1 MDFTKYEYIVK
12 VEGREFRAECSYGG
26 LRECQY
32 ITTIFGKPDK
42 EYKIRMVKKEIKQ
55 DETI

>member
-1 MDFTKYEYIVK
+1 MDFTKYEYVVK

-42 EYKIRMVKKEIKQ
+42 EYKIRMVKKETK
-55 DETI
+55 